1 MSQLNLEDILNILKE
16 FTIQRNSFLE
26 IIFVGGLS
34 LHYYGMKDRATVDID
49 AEVKGDVDELI
60 NFLKKKDILSDIGEN
75 ISSWSVVSM
84 PSGYRERAISI
95 YSDDLLQ
102 VKVLHPV
109 DFIIAKLRRFTEEDL
124 EDAIFV
130 AKKFNTAPDAIRKA
144 AEDAIK
150 NSPKDTALLIFKKNV
165 EFFVKRL
172 GDSRYP
178 PYPP

>member
-1 MSQLNLEDILNILKE
+1 LSQLNLENILNILKE
-16 FTIQRNSFLE
+16 FTIQKNISLE
-26 IIFVGGLS
+26 IIFVGGLA
-34 LHYYGMKDRATVDID
+34 LHYYGKKDRATVDID
-49 AEVKGDVDELI
+49 AEIKGNVDELI
-60 NFLKKKDILSDIGEN
+60 NFLKEKNIPSDIGEN

-95 YSDDLLQ
+95 YNDNLLQ
-102 VKVLHPV
+102 AKVLHPV

-130 AKKFNTAPDAIRKA
+130 AKKFNVSSDDIRKA

-172 GDSRYP
+172 E
-178 PYPP
+178 